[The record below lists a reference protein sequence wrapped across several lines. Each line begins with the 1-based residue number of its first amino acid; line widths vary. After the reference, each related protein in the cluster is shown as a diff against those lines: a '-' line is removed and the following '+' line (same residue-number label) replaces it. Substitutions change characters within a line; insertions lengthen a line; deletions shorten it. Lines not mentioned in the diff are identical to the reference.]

1 MEIDPRTPFRMPG
14 AGPHL
19 GSGLLGNPEHR
30 YYSRQLGHQQGIR
43 TMELDP
49 DDTVYPVVKIA
60 LVLDALA
67 AEGVPKEGALRR
79 VRLSEASISS
89 PATRVSINQVI
100 DCYSYAAERSH
111 DPHFAYHT
119 GLRFHVSAYG
129 MYGFAVLSSVNY
141 RQTMKFGVKY
151 HQLATPLVTM
161 EFKEN
166 DGCGIWLLNPLSHA
180 RIDARL
186 YKFIVEMQFG
196 IMLSLHRDFM
206 GSSFFVREFQVTYS
220 PSDDASKYAAV
231 FEAPVLFGQS
241 ANRLLFDSSWLDR
254 TPRLGNEITHATVV
268 RLCDAQI
275 EEFQFQRGLV
285 GQVRKILMKNLM
297 RPKRFEDVAQDLNM
311 SVRTLRRKLREENN
325 SFRQVVDELRRD
337 VAIRY
342 LRETDLTVEEIA
354 ESLGF
359 SDAANFR
366 QAFRRWTKAAP
377 YEFKHL
383 STA

>member
-1 MEIDPRTPFRMPG
+1 MD
-14 AGPHL
+14 L
-19 GSGLLGNPEHR
+19 N
-30 YYSRQLGHQQGIR
+30 
-43 TMELDP
+43 P
-49 DDTVYPVVKIA
+49 DDTVYPVAKIA

-67 AEGVPKEGALRR
+67 AEGVPKEDALRR
-79 VRLSEASISS
+79 VRLAEASISS
-89 PATRVSINQVI
+89 PATRVSLNQVI
-100 DCYSYAAERSH
+100 DCCSYAAERSH

-129 MYGFAVLSSVNY
+129 MYGFAILSSINY
-141 RQTMKFGVKY
+141 RQTMKFAVKY

-166 DGCGIWLLNPLSHA
+166 DGCGIWLLNPLSYA

-206 GSSFFVREFQVTYS
+206 GSSFFVREFQVTYP
-220 PSDDASKYAAV
+220 PSSDASKYAAL
-231 FEAPVLFGQS
+231 FGAPVLFGQS
-241 ANRLLFDSSWLDR
+241 ANRLLFDSGWLDG
-254 TPRLGNEITHATVV
+254 TPRLGNEIAYSTLVS
-268 RLCDAQI
+268 LCDAQI
-275 EEFQFQRGLV
+275 EEFQFRRGLV
-285 GQVRKILMKNLM
+285 GEVRQILMKNLM
-297 RPKRFEDVAQDLNM
+297 RPKRFQDVAQNLGM
-311 SVRTLRRKLREENN
+311 SARTLRRKLREENS

-342 LRETDLTVEEIA
+342 LRETDLPVKDIA

-383 STA
+383 FKGIN